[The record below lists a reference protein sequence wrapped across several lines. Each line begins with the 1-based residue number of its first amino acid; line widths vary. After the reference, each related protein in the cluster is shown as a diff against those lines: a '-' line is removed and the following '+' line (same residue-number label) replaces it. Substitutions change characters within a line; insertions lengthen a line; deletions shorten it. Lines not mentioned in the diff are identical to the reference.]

1 MRIKIIK
8 IAISSIALGDMAT
21 GMDQTLKAVAFMKD
35 NPDDFPT
42 FMESDESKALDL
54 QHNDTPI
61 FSMM

>member
-1 MRIKIIK
+1 
-8 IAISSIALGDMAT
+8 MAT